1 MPDSPVTV
9 VDERDT
15 PAPAARTASAPAL
28 TTRPLRLLALVAV
41 YALVIVLPRPEG
53 VTPAGWRVTALFLS
67 TIAGLML
74 QPMPGAALVVV
85 SLTMFVV
92 AGGLPVARV
101 LAGFA
106 SPAVWL
112 VLVAMLMSR
121 ALRDS
126 GLSRRIALIFIRLV
140 GRTSLGVSYASR

>member
-1 MPDSPVTV
+1 
-9 VDERDT
+9 
-15 PAPAARTASAPAL
+15 
-28 TTRPLRLLALVAV
+28 
-41 YALVIVLPRPEG
+41 
-53 VTPAGWRVTALFLS
+53 
-67 TIAGLML
+67 ML

-92 AGGLPVARV
+92 AGGLPVTRV

-112 VLVAMLMSR
+112 VLLAMLMSR

>member
-1 MPDSPVTV
+1 
-9 VDERDT
+9 
-15 PAPAARTASAPAL
+15 
-28 TTRPLRLLALVAV
+28 
-41 YALVIVLPRPEG
+41 
-53 VTPAGWRVTALFLS
+53 
-67 TIAGLML
+67 ML

-92 AGGLPVARV
+92 AGGLPVTRV

-106 SPAVWL
+106 SRAVGL
-112 VLVAMLMSR
+112 VLVAMLMPR